1 MKYDYNATT
10 LQKNPLVRIGKRSAY
25 HQAGHAAAIYLGNK
39 QKNLPALHFQI
50 AIKPFEQEAGSPGRF
65 MRIPG
70 KYGAKLEGGR
80 LISDLPHSYQAATRQ
95 LSSADRQKCQ
105 YAFESD
111 VINLLAGSLAEAKY
125 VALRDDEVFNANL
138 VYLGALKFYGGGQD
152 LKTIYEYI
160 ACLLPNSETERNQK
174 LAELFL
180 AAYSFITDR
189 SNWKAITA
197 LAETIYSHPKD
208 VFSCEEVMALLD
220 SVALETK
227 NSPLGSILSNPFG
240 LVAH

>member
-25 HQAGHAAAIYLGNK
+25 HQAGQAAAIYLGNK

-50 AIKPFEQEAGSPGRF
+50 AIKPCEQEASLSGRF

-95 LSSADRQKCQ
+95 LSPADRQKCQ
-105 YAFESD
+105 CAFEAD
-111 VINLLAGSLAEAKY
+111 VVNLLAGSLAEAKF
-125 VALRDDEVFNANL
+125 VALRDGEVFNANL

-152 LKTIYEYI
+152 LKTINEYI
-160 ACLLPNSETERNQK
+160 TCLLPDSETERNQK

-180 AAYSFITDR
+180 AAYNFINDR
-189 SNWKAITA
+189 SNWKVITA
-197 LAETIYSHPKD
+197 LAEAIYNHPKD

-220 SVALETK
+220 STVLETK
-227 NSPLGSILSNPFG
+227 HLPLDSILSNPFG
-240 LVAH
+240 LVRH